1 MFGFKRL
8 EKMMTY
14 EDIEVFLKENPK
26 YQLPQFTSLVES
38 KVTGSAF
45 TTDSHLTDSNHVTT
59 YSYGEVEE
67 LSTLVKITIYVTY
80 SDAYLDSLAEILM
93 SSSKATL
100 KEFRKFLP
108 KVLLDKPIYI
118 EGGFASFNKSDNA
131 EEYTFFSSVGT
142 YL

>member
-8 EKMMTY
+8 EKKMTY
-14 EDIEVFLKENPK
+14 NDVLKFLKENPK
-26 YQLPQFTSLVES
+26 YRLPSSVEVEGD
-38 KVTGSAF
+38 KDVRLAF
-45 TTDSHLTDSNHVTT
+45 TKESHLIGDTHVTIN
-59 YSYGEVEE
+59 VCNDIEE
-67 LSTLVKITIYVTY
+67 LSVLVKIPIYVTY

-100 KEFRKFLP
+100 KEFRRFLP

-118 EGGFASFNKSDNA
+118 AGGFASFNKSDNA
-131 EEYTFFSSVGT
+131 EEYTFFSSVNT